1 MDDVR
6 KELVALLPRLKR
18 FAYSLSGSLD
28 EAEDLV
34 QAACEKAL
42 MRLDQFEIGTRL
54 DSWMFRIVQNT
65 WIDRMRYTQRRGVV
79 NDPEAVERVAFD
91 ARIHEQMEARSAL
104 GIVRAQF
111 ARLPEGQKFVL
122 SLVTIDGYSYEEA
135 AQILGIPI
143 GTVMSRL
150 SRARRK
156 LAEAIDTPPV
166 PANRDRRR
174 PQS

>member
-34 QAACEKAL
+34 QASCEKAL

-65 WIDRMRYTQRRGVV
+65 WIDRMRYAQRRGLV
-79 NDPEAVERVAFD
+79 NDPDAVERIAFD
-91 ARIHEQMEARSAL
+91 ARIHEQLEARSAL
-104 GIVRAQF
+104 DIVRTQF
-111 ARLPEGQKFVL
+111 ARLPEEQKVVL
-122 SLVTIDGYSYEEA
+122 SLITIDGCSYEEA
-135 AQILGIPI
+135 AQTLGIPI

-166 PANRDRRR
+166 PSETSRRR
-174 PQS
+174 QEP

>member
-18 FAYSLSGSLD
+18 FAYSLCGSLD

-34 QAACEKAL
+34 QASCEKAL
-42 MRLDQFEIGTRL
+42 VRLDQFEIGTRL

-65 WIDRMRYTQRRGVV
+65 WIDRMRYQQRRGLV

-91 ARIHEQMEARSAL
+91 ARIHEQMEARTAL
-104 GIVRAQF
+104 GIVRDSF
-111 ARLPEGQKFVL
+111 ARLPDEQKVVL

-135 AQILGIPI
+135 ASTLGIPI

-156 LAEAIDTPPV
+156 LSEAIDSPPA
-166 PANRDRRR
+166 PAGGNRRR
-174 PQS
+174 PAP

>member
-28 EAEDLV
+28 EADDLV
-34 QAACEKAL
+34 QASCEKAL

-65 WIDRMRYTQRRGVV
+65 WIDRMRYSQRRGVV
-79 NDPEAVERVAFD
+79 NDPDAVERLAFD
-91 ARIHEQMEARSAL
+91 ARIHEQIEARSAL
-104 GIVRAQF
+104 GILRAQF
-111 ARLPEGQKFVL
+111 ARLPEEQKVVL
-122 SLVTIDGYSYEEA
+122 SLVTIDGHSYEEA
-135 AQILGIPI
+135 AQLLSIPI

-166 PANRDRRR
+166 PANRGPRRS
-174 PQS
+174 QS